1 MQKSKQW
8 EFGPRSSHDVT
19 SDIFPWKVSSFLT
32 MLVSSCHCD
41 PPRSTVHPLFCPRN
55 HRQNPE
61 SHCRTCLPN
70 QFCSECY
77 VLLVFHRGIWPCFLD
92 LYQDDS
98 YSKWLQSTCCLKE
111 PIHKNV
117 KQTTISYLNTYSPEI
132 HTKPLQWH
140 VTQLFFCQPF
150 CAFFPTKK
158 NAKLSSLNFHSSAG
172 RPKSKYTRTSQSW
185 WRDEKMI
192 SWSPHGLNQQLLSH
206 VEKKTNKTKQRDA

>member
-19 SDIFPWKVSSFLT
+19 LDIFPWKVSSFLT

-98 YSKWLQSTCCLKE
+98 YSKWLQSIHVVSRNPYTKMLNKQPFPIWIPIRLKFI
-111 PIHKNV
+111 PSHSNDMSTNFFFASLFV
-117 KQTTISYLNTYSPEI
+117 
-132 HTKPLQWH
+132 
-140 VTQLFFCQPF
+140 LFFQQ
-150 CAFFPTKK
+150 KK
-158 NAKLSSLNFHSSAG
+158 TPNFHHWIFTPQPGALSPNILA
-172 RPKSKYTRTSQSW
+172 RPNPGGG
-185 WRDEKMI
+185 M
-192 SWSPHGLNQQLLSH
+192 
-206 VEKKTNKTKQRDA
+206 KKWFPGVHMDWINSC